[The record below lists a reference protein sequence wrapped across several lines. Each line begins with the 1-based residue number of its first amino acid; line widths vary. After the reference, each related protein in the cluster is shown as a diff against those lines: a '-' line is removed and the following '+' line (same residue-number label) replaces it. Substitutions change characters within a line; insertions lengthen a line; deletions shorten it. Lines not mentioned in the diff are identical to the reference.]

1 MLISAGM
8 RSVMTHKGESHTKTL
23 QGVIKAKNINLIMS
37 DLEALQIW
45 GGYAPPQP
53 PALFRLQLPAPHQNE
68 NASGG
73 VKAKQTKLIMSDS
86 EALQMGGLPPHQPP
100 LCLDCKLPAPHGNEN
115 ASGGG

>member
-45 GGYAPPQP
+45 GGYAPPTP
-53 PALFRLQLPAPHQNE
+53 RF
-68 NASGG
+68 
-73 VKAKQTKLIMSDS
+73 V
-86 EALQMGGLPPHQPP
+86 
-100 LCLDCKLPAPHGNEN
+100 
-115 ASGGG
+115 